1 MKKKRKIF
9 IVFTTLIFF
18 VVSCAKEDDKP
29 LDSDREKFLGSWIT
43 TSTGAVHGTLNFTMT
58 ITAGASSPTQI
69 KMENFDQ
76 EGTGTFIFGEVGGTA
91 VSIAQQVIGSDTI
104 QGSGSYNSNGTLTF
118 NYSVRDGQSVDN
130 RTANAHK

>member
-1 MKKKRKIF
+1 MKRKKKIF
-9 IVFTTLIFF
+9 IVYIVLILLAA
-18 VVSCAKEDDKP
+18 SCAKEDDSP

-58 ITAGASSPTQI
+58 ITAGASSPSQI

-76 EGTGTFIFGEVGGTA
+76 EGNGTFLFGDVGGTA

-118 NYSVRDGQSVDN
+118 HYSVRDGQSVDN